1 MKKLFVGVLALGALA
16 SCQKENTPSQV
27 ESDSK
32 TIEISVLN
40 LVDESRAVVGGDTAQ
55 GTEKLCAEFGELKI
69 LFVEADGKIAHEDT
83 LVANNDNNMTDDSH
97 DAITG
102 EYVKDKEYNN
112 NGTRRWH
119 NVPASIKKIAVV
131 RYEATDFPNGCV
143 GKDLEDHVLALA
155 SNMEANVN
163 RPIEKMVLCG
173 YDTLEDTGATH
184 MVGESLFHVWRAEVN
199 VAPAFARFEVRSIKC
214 TDLGALNAD
223 GNDATYDLDEL
234 KLKSLTWNYTD
245 ATGNVEY
252 AAPDFSATLYGEY
265 VPADGYTYPYDKNT
279 CTATERSA
287 EYKPTTNNGAWSW
300 NVLPGEFQDLT
311 VDIDAYAYDYQ
322 VSYEADQSD
331 RKFPLVVTGLA
342 TSRDDKG
349 NVTGEDN
356 NFVAGNI
363 YHIDLI
369 FKQDNIKSQD
379 GICVDVVVTVNPWK
393 VVERYPIY
401 GKN

>member
-1 MKKLFVGVLALGALA
+1 MKKLFVAVLALCALA

-27 ESDSK
+27 ESESK

-69 LFVEADGKIAHEDT
+69 LFVEADGKIVHEDT
-83 LVANNDNNMTDDSH
+83 LVADNENMTDDSH

-102 EYVKDKEYNN
+102 EYVKDETYKND
-112 NGTRRWH
+112 GTRRWH

-131 RYEATDFPNGCV
+131 RYEATDFPDGCV
-143 GKDLEDHVLALA
+143 GKDLENDVLALA
-155 SNMEANVN
+155 SNMEKNVN
-163 RPIEKMVLCG
+163 RPIETMVLCG
-173 YDTLEDTGATH
+173 YSTLKDTGATH
-184 MVGESLFHVWRAEVN
+184 MVGESLFHVWKAEVN
-199 VAPAFARFEVRSIKC
+199 VAPAFARCEVRSIKC

-245 ATGNVEY
+245 KTGNVEY
-252 AAPDFSATLYGEY
+252 AAPDFSATLYGVY
-265 VPADGYTYPYDKNT
+265 APAAGYTYKYDQNT
-279 CTATERSA
+279 CPEGSERSA
-287 EYKPTTNNGAWSW
+287 EYKPTNGAWSW
-300 NVLPGEFQDLT
+300 NVLPGEFKGLS
-311 VDIDAYAYDYQ
+311 VDFDAYAYDYQ
-322 VSYEADQSD
+322 VSYEADESD
-331 RKFPLVVTGLA
+331 RSFPLVVTGLE
-342 TSRDDKG
+342 SRDAEG
-349 NVTGEDN
+349 NSTGVDN
-356 NFVAGNI
+356 KFEAGNI

-369 FKQDNIKSQD
+369 FKQDNIKSKD

-401 GKN
+401 GN

>member
-1 MKKLFVGVLALGALA
+1 LALGALA
-16 SCQKENTPSQV
+16 SCEKENTPV
-27 ESDSK
+27 EEAKNK
-32 TIEISVLN
+32 TIEINVLN
-40 LVDESRAVVGGDTAQ
+40 LVEESRAVAGGDTAK
-55 GTEKLCAEFGELKI
+55 GTEKLCAEFGELKV

-97 DAITG
+97 DAISG
-102 EYVKDKEYNN
+102 EYVKDETYNN

-131 RYEATDFPNGCV
+131 RYEATDFAQGCV
-143 GKDLEDHVLALA
+143 GKDLEDDVLALA
-155 SNMEANVN
+155 QNMEENVN
-163 RPIEKMVLCG
+163 RPIETMVLCG
-173 YDTLEDTGATH
+173 VGALSDTGATH
-184 MVGESLFHVWRAEVN
+184 MVGDALYHVWKAEVN

-223 GNDATYDLDEL
+223 GDDATYDLDEL

-245 ATGNVEY
+245 ATGNVAY
-252 AAPDFSATLYGEY
+252 TAPADFGATLYGVY
-265 VPADGYTYPYDKNT
+265 APAADYTYKYDQNT
-279 CTATERSA
+279 CTAAERSA
-287 EYKPTTNNGAWSW
+287 EYKPTKGAWSW

-311 VDIDAYAYDYQ
+311 VDIDGYAYDYQ
-322 VSYEADQSD
+322 VSYKADESD
-331 RKFPLVVTGLA
+331 RNFPLYVSGLA

-356 NFVAGNI
+356 KFEAGNI

-369 FKQDNIKSQD
+369 FKQENIKSQD
-379 GICVDVVVTVNPWK
+379 GICVDVVVTVNAWK

-401 GKN
+401 GNN